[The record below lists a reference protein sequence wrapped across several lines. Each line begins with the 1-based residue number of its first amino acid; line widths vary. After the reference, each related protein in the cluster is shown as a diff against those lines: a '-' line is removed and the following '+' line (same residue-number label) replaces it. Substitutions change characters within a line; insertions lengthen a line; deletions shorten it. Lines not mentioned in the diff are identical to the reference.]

1 MFHSISHEAQD
12 PALTATDLLAY
23 DLEQLVRHL
32 KRNRDDDG
40 GFDTSGLVGVERLSM
55 RRLRAHGAQ
64 LEKATLSQPLKISEP
79 PTRVTSVADEQD
91 GSQSLDRG
99 LLLSPAESFNSTR
112 STPPPIAIQPKDL
125 EALSYHEL
133 IEDGGRPVYSIRHLP
148 HLADPTVSYEALLP

>member
-23 DLEQLVRHL
+23 DFEQLVRHL

-40 GFDTSGLVGVERLSM
+40 GFDISGLP
-55 RRLRAHGAQ
+55 
-64 LEKATLSQPLKISEP
+64 EKATLSQPLKINEP
-79 PTRVTSVADEQD
+79 LTRLTGVADEQD

-99 LLLSPAESFNSTR
+99 LLLSPAESFNSTK

-125 EALSYHEL
+125 
-133 IEDGGRPVYSIRHLP
+133 
-148 HLADPTVSYEALLP
+148 